1 MDFNISSTKKK
12 RCKFT
17 TLRWHNHVKKPMHIF
32 SGIGCEYAFAGDASV
47 MHLG

>member
-17 TLRWHNHVKKPMHIF
+17 TLRWHNHVKKPMHIL
-32 SGIGCEYAFAGDASV
+32 AVLVADTLLPV
-47 MHLG
+47 MLRLCI